1 MPWRP
6 TLVPVRVLGLVLGIG
21 RTTAYE
27 VAKSLGPV
35 HIGTR
40 LRLPVD
46 AIRRRFGDDV
56 AEAVIRAAQE
66 AA

>member
-6 TLVPVRVLGLVLGIG
+6 TLVPVRALRLVLGIG
-21 RTTAYE
+21 RTTSYDLAR
-27 VAKSLGPV
+27 SLEPV
-35 HIGTR
+35 HVGTR

-56 AEAVIRAAQE
+56 AEAVIRASE